1 MGLNIQS
8 QSQSKSS
15 SANNALPQFLDLEPA
30 RFQELYNLFLSAVS
44 PKEVSAGGEGEEE
57 DIYSE
62 NWEER
67 EENPAPSKEDARS
80 IKELLV
86 ARVSSWGI
94 PQKAAAQLASA
105 FYAYCTAPGT
115 LPFLSATAP
124 TTQALVSRQD
134 LEYYIAA
141 LNTTPDLSSQ
151 IRRALLAFAAFYRR
165 NYHPKK
171 WVRYDRKS
179 ILFLAGLSD
188 MSSAAQED
196 LTTTLHKEYGL
207 DLRVIGSKSPVSC
220 FYFEWMAAQ
229 PTPGIDPSN
238 PYIDLGPY
246 TPQTIAATA
255 LKTPDELYDLIE
267 DALNTQPVPQAPQQE
282 PQEN

>member
-8 QSQSKSS
+8 QSKTS
-15 SANNALPQFLDLEPA
+15 SANALPQFLDLEPA

-44 PKEVSAGGEGEEE
+44 PKEASVEG
-57 DIYSE
+57 DIYTE
-62 NWEER
+62 NWEE
-67 EENPAPSKEDARS
+67 EEKEKETSPLSKEDARS
-80 IKELLV
+80 IKELLST
-86 ARVSSWGI
+86 RVSSWGI
-94 PQKAAAQLASA
+94 PQKAAAQVASA
-105 FYAYCTAPGT
+105 FYTYCTSPGT
-115 LPFLSATAP
+115 LPFLSAASP
-124 TTQALVSRQD
+124 SSQAYVSRQD

-141 LNTTPDLSSQ
+141 LNTTPDLSPQ

-188 MSSAAQED
+188 MSTAAQED

-246 TPQTIAATA
+246 TPQTISATA
-255 LKTPDELYDLIE
+255 IKTPDELYDLIE
-267 DALNTQPVPQAPQQE
+267 HALDTQPVPQVAQQDS
-282 PQEN
+282 QEN

>member
-8 QSQSKSS
+8 QSKTS
-15 SANNALPQFLDLEPA
+15 SANALPQFLDLEPA

-44 PKEVSAGGEGEEE
+44 PKEVSVEE
-57 DIYSE
+57 DIYTE
-62 NWEER
+62 NWEE
-67 EENPAPSKEDARS
+67 EKETSSLSQEDTRP
-80 IKELLV
+80 IKELLL

-94 PQKAAAQLASA
+94 PQKAAAQVASA
-105 FYAYCTAPGT
+105 FYAYCTSPGT
-115 LPFLSATAP
+115 LPFLSATSP
-124 TTQALVSRQD
+124 SSQAYVSRQD
-134 LEYYIAA
+134 LEYYIAT
-141 LNTTPDLSSQ
+141 LNTTPDLSPQ

-188 MSSAAQED
+188 MSTAAQED

-220 FYFEWMAAQ
+220 FYFEWMASQ
-229 PTPGIDPSN
+229 PTPGLDPSN

-255 LKTPDELYDLIE
+255 TKTPDELYDLIE
-267 DALNTQPVPQAPQQE
+267 HALDTQPVPQEVPQQDS
-282 PQEN
+282 QEN

>member
-8 QSQSKSS
+8 QSKTS
-15 SANNALPQFLDLEPA
+15 SANALPQFLDLEPA
-30 RFQELYNLFLSAVS
+30 RFQELYNLFLSAAS
-44 PKEVSAGGEGEEE
+44 SKEAPESEEE
-57 DIYSE
+57 RDIYTE
-62 NWEER
+62 NWEEK
-67 EENPAPSKEDARS
+67 ETSTPSKEDARS
-80 IKELLV
+80 IKELLS

-94 PQKAAAQLASA
+94 TQKAAAQVASA
-105 FYAYCTAPGT
+105 FYTYCTSPDT
-115 LPFLSATAP
+115 LPFLSATTP
-124 TTQALVSRQD
+124 SSQAYISRQD

-141 LNTTPDLSSQ
+141 LNTTPDLSPQ

-188 MSSAAQED
+188 MSTATQED
-196 LTTTLHKEYGL
+196 LTTSLHKEYGL

-229 PTPGIDPSN
+229 PTPGLDLSN

-255 LKTPDELYDLIE
+255 TKTPDELYDLIE
-267 DALNTQPVPQAPQQE
+267 HALDTQPVPQATQQE
-282 PQEN
+282 DQEN

>member
-8 QSQSKSS
+8 QSKTS
-15 SANNALPQFLDLEPA
+15 SANALPQFLDLEPA

-44 PKEVSAGGEGEEE
+44 PKEVSVEE
-57 DIYSE
+57 DIYTE
-62 NWEER
+62 NWEE
-67 EENPAPSKEDARS
+67 EKETSSLSQEDTS
-80 IKELLV
+80 PIKELLL

-94 PQKAAAQLASA
+94 PQKAAAQVASA
-105 FYAYCTAPGT
+105 FYAYCTSPGT
-115 LPFLSATAP
+115 LPFLSATSP
-124 TTQALVSRQD
+124 SSQAYVSRQD
-134 LEYYIAA
+134 LEYYIAT
-141 LNTTPDLSSQ
+141 LNTTPGLSPQ

-188 MSSAAQED
+188 MSTAAQED

-220 FYFEWMAAQ
+220 FYFEWMASQ
-229 PTPGIDPSN
+229 PTPGLDPSN

-255 LKTPDELYDLIE
+255 TKTPDELYDLIE
-267 DALNTQPVPQAPQQE
+267 HALDTQPVPQEVTQQD

>member
-8 QSQSKSS
+8 QSKTS
-15 SANNALPQFLDLEPA
+15 SANALPQFLDLEPA

-44 PKEVSAGGEGEEE
+44 PKEVSAEG
-57 DIYSE
+57 DIYTE
-62 NWEER
+62 NWEE
-67 EENPAPSKEDARS
+67 EEKEKETSPLSQEDTRS
-80 IKELLV
+80 IKELLS

-94 PQKAAAQLASA
+94 PQKAAIQVASA
-105 FYAYCTAPGT
+105 FYAYCTSPGT

-124 TTQALVSRQD
+124 SSQAYVSRQD

-141 LNTTPDLSSQ
+141 LNTTPDLSPQ

-188 MSSAAQED
+188 MSTAAQKD

-220 FYFEWMAAQ
+220 FYFEWMASQ
-229 PTPGIDPSN
+229 PTPGLDPSN

-255 LKTPDELYDLIE
+255 TKTPDELYDLIE
-267 DALNTQPVPQAPQQE
+267 HALDTQPVPQEVPQQDS
-282 PQEN
+282 QEN

>member
-8 QSQSKSS
+8 QSKTS
-15 SANNALPQFLDLEPA
+15 SANALPQFLDLEPA

-44 PKEVSAGGEGEEE
+44 PKEVSAEG
-57 DIYSE
+57 DIYTE
-62 NWEER
+62 NWEE
-67 EENPAPSKEDARS
+67 EEKEKETSPLSQEDTRS
-80 IKELLV
+80 IKELLS

-94 PQKAAAQLASA
+94 PQKAAIQVASA
-105 FYAYCTAPGT
+105 FYAYCTSPGT
-115 LPFLSATAP
+115 LPFLSATSP
-124 TTQALVSRQD
+124 SSQAYVSRQD
-134 LEYYIAA
+134 LEYYIAT
-141 LNTTPDLSSQ
+141 LNTTPDLSPQ

-188 MSSAAQED
+188 MSTAAQED

-220 FYFEWMAAQ
+220 FYFEWMASQ
-229 PTPGIDPSN
+229 PTPGLDPSN

-255 LKTPDELYDLIE
+255 TKTPDELYDLIE
-267 DALNTQPVPQAPQQE
+267 HALDTQPVPQEVPQQDS
-282 PQEN
+282 QEN

>member
-8 QSQSKSS
+8 QSKTS
-15 SANNALPQFLDLEPA
+15 SANALPQFLDLEPA
-30 RFQELYNLFLSAVS
+30 RFQELYNLFLSATS
-44 PKEVSAGGEGEEE
+44 SKEASEEE
-57 DIYSE
+57 EEGDIYTE
-62 NWEER
+62 NWEE
-67 EENPAPSKEDARS
+67 EEAEISTPSKEDARS
-80 IKELLV
+80 IKELLS

-94 PQKAAAQLASA
+94 TQKAAAQVASA
-105 FYAYCTAPGT
+105 FYTYCTSPDT
-115 LPFLSATAP
+115 LPFLSATTP
-124 TTQALVSRQD
+124 SSQAYISRQD

-141 LNTTPDLSSQ
+141 LNTTPDLSPQ

-179 ILFLAGLSD
+179 ILFLAGLLD
-188 MSSAAQED
+188 MSTAAQED

-229 PTPGIDPSN
+229 PTPGLDPSN

-255 LKTPDELYDLIE
+255 TKTPDELYDLIE
-267 DALNTQPVPQAPQQE
+267 RALDTQPVPQE
-282 PQEN
+282 NQEN

>member
-8 QSQSKSS
+8 QSKTS
-15 SANNALPQFLDLEPA
+15 SANALPQFLDLEPA
-30 RFQELYNLFLSAVS
+30 RFQELYNLFLSATS
-44 PKEVSAGGEGEEE
+44 SKEASEAEEE
-57 DIYSE
+57 GDIYTE
-62 NWEER
+62 NWEE
-67 EENPAPSKEDARS
+67 EEAEISTPSKEDARS
-80 IKELLV
+80 IKELLS

-94 PQKAAAQLASA
+94 TQKAAAQVASA
-105 FYAYCTAPGT
+105 FYTYCTSPDT

-124 TTQALVSRQD
+124 SSQAYISRQD

-141 LNTTPDLSSQ
+141 LNTTPDLSPQ

-179 ILFLAGLSD
+179 ILFLAGLLD
-188 MSSAAQED
+188 MSTAAQED

-229 PTPGIDPSN
+229 PTPGLDPSN

-255 LKTPDELYDLIE
+255 TKTPDELYDLIE
-267 DALNTQPVPQAPQQE
+267 RALDTQPVPQE
-282 PQEN
+282 NQEN